1 MKDILKLI
9 EPKDEAVEKIL
20 APVEAIE
27 RVWSLIPRPEFQ
39 NMYETLGD
47 GEYSSCISI
56 RSVKRKSSAC
66 HARSFMGRIEA
77 GTQIKYCSFN
87 RNETR
92 APRLLVAEYI
102 CQRGFRQ
109 CTQPIKTKIGV
120 NNFLKRRKFSAD
132 LANVSVGFLRPA
144 RANHWTWGRGR
155 EGGGKS

>member
-27 RVWSLIPRPEFQ
+27 RVWSLIPRSELQ

-47 GEYSSCISI
+47 GEYSSCISV

-77 GTQIKYCSFN
+77 GTQIKYYSFN

-92 APRLLVAEYI
+92 AL
-102 CQRGFRQ
+102 
-109 CTQPIKTKIGV
+109 
-120 NNFLKRRKFSAD
+120 D
-132 LANVSVGFLRPA
+132 LSWQSIHANEVFGNALSQSKQKYGLTIF
-144 RANHWTWGRGR
+144 
-155 EGGGKS
+155 